1 MRMKA
6 GKRRA
11 ADRQGGDLALV
22 PQILRPRRG
31 LDAMINGAELW
42 QTGGDLIDAKTGI
55 IMHALADATARA
67 IVAPPVNAA
76 LAPHDDTGQHFPRRN
91 TPRVVPASKSEPDDI
106 RLSAA
111 AARVDSQCESALA

>member
-55 IMHALADATARA
+55 IMHALADATAR
-67 IVAPPVNAA
+67 
-76 LAPHDDTGQHFPRRN
+76 
-91 TPRVVPASKSEPDDI
+91 
-106 RLSAA
+106 LSGPTTA
-111 AARVDSQCESALA
+111 